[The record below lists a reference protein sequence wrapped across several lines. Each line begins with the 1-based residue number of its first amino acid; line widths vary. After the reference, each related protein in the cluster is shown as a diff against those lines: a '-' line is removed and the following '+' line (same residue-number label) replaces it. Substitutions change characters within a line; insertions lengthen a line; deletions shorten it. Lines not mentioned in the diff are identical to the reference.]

1 MKLFQSRRTASTSG
15 LFPYGKSGLK
25 LDAEILGDLV
35 VRLFPYGKSGLKYGG
50 ARLTAPVIGSLP
62 VWEEWIEI
70 SANAAAEAANAVSSR
85 MGRVD

>member
-1 MKLFQSRRTASTSG
+1 MRPRRKPWHAPPG

-25 LDAEILGDLV
+25 SLRQRLAGGLGG
-35 VRLFPYGKSGLKYGG
+35 LFPYGKSGLKFLYYIIF
-50 ARLTAPVIGSLP
+50 AAVIPSLP

-70 SANAAAEAANAVSSR
+70 SANAAAEAANTVSSR